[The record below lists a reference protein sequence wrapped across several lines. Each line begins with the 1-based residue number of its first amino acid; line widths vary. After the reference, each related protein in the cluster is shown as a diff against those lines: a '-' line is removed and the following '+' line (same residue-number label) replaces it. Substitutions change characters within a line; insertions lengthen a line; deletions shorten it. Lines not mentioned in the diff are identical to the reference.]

1 MPAAMMT
8 ASEPME
14 ILYPVAPPPNA
25 KSSAVVSAGPKTAE
39 TLPAREKRPKNSPSF
54 SGGESATSMTLP
66 TVHIPPSATPTKG
79 PATKS
84 IQAPG
89 APAASTM
96 ATNQIKSTA
105 SSDLFGPPLSHRKP
119 KTAEPTTA
127 KTV

>member
-14 ILYPVAPPPNA
+14 SLDPVAPPPNA

-39 TLPAREKRPKNSPSF
+39 TLPASEKRQKNSPSF
-54 SGGESATSMTLP
+54 PGGESATSTPPP
-66 TVHIPPSATPTKG
+66 TAHTPPSATPTKG

-96 ATNQIKSTA
+96 ATNQSA
-105 SSDLFGPPLSHRKP
+105 S
-119 KTAEPTTA
+119 
-127 KTV
+127 